1 MENYQGNAVINY
13 TDAETPFTRI
23 IEHKHFEGSES
34 EKTII
39 TKEYPKTWSKGE
51 ETYYPMN
58 DKKNTDLFE
67 KYQKLAEKEDNVIF
81 GGRLGMY
88 QYFDMWQVIDEALKL
103 VKKLKN

>member
-1 MENYQGNAVINY
+1 MENYQGNEVINY
-13 TDAETPFTRI
+13 TDAE
-23 IEHKHFEGSES
+23 
-34 EKTII
+34 II

-51 ETYYPMN
+51 EAYYPMN